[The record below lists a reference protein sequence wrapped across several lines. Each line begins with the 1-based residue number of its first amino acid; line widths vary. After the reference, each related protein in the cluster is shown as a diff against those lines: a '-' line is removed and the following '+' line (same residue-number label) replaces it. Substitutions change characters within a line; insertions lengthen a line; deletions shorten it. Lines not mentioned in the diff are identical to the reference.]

1 MPVGFGLK
9 NGDLD
14 FSFPFR
20 KLRFIIYATQNT
32 ESCNKKPSNPF
43 ILTGCYSP
51 EYFYGRNEEF
61 AKLSE
66 AIKNERN
73 VTLFSLRRLGKTAL
87 IQHLFHFLE
96 KDNHFITL
104 YVDILSTDSLQNLT
118 QKIATSVV
126 RKFGSIEKRGLT
138 KKIQD
143 FIRNIGAG
151 IEFDPVSGNPSI
163 KFSYADYDQS
173 KLSLQTI
180 LDFLSKQ
187 KQTVVI
193 ALDEFHQITR
203 YQEDSPEAFIR
214 SLVQE
219 FPGIRFIFSG
229 SHRNIMISLFTGP
242 GQPFYRSTQIFELLN
257 IHPDEYSHFIKYHL
271 KKDNKIIEQEAINRI
286 FDWTNLQTY
295 YVQLVCN
302 RLYSS
307 YENISME
314 LVNDTF
320 LKILEEE
327 QTVFSNYRNLLTFVQ
342 WRVLVAL
349 SKDAPVSEPTSGSFL
364 RKHNISSTSTMSTA
378 IKALQEK
385 ELIIKLKGQYIIHDT
400 LLMRWIQQNF

>member
-1 MPVGFGLK
+1 MK
-9 NGDLD
+9 
-14 FSFPFR
+14 
-20 KLRFIIYATQNT
+20 Q
-32 ESCNKKPSNPF
+32 KPSNPF
-43 ILTGCYSP
+43 ILTGYYSR
-51 EYFYGRNEEF
+51 EYFCDRNEEY

-96 KDNHFITL
+96 KDNNYITL
-104 YVDILSTDSLQNLT
+104 YADILSTDSLQSLT
-118 QKIATSVV
+118 QKVATAVV
-126 RKFGSIEKRGLT
+126 RKFGSIEKRGLSQ
-138 KKIQD
+138 KIQD

-151 IEFDPVSGNPSI
+151 IEFDPISGNPSI
-163 KFSYADYDQS
+163 KFRYTDYHQS

-180 LDFLSKQ
+180 LELLSNQ

-193 ALDEFHQITR
+193 ALDEFQQITK
-203 YQEDSPEAFIR
+203 YQDENPEAFIR

-229 SHRNIMISLFTGP
+229 SHRNIMISLFTGH
-242 GQPFYRSTQIFELLN
+242 GQPFYRSTQIVELLH
-257 IHPDEYSHFIKYHL
+257 IHPDEYSHFIKYHF
-271 KKDNKIIEQEAINRI
+271 KDDNKTIKQEAISRI

-307 YENISME
+307 YEDITME
-314 LVNDTF
+314 LVQDTF

-327 QTVFSNYRNLLTFVQ
+327 QTVFSNYRNLLTSVQ

-349 SKDAPVSEPTSGSFL
+349 SKDAPVSEPTSGAFL

-385 ELIIKLKGQYIIHDT
+385 ELIIKIKDQYIIHDT
-400 LLMRWIQQNF
+400 LLMRWIQQSF